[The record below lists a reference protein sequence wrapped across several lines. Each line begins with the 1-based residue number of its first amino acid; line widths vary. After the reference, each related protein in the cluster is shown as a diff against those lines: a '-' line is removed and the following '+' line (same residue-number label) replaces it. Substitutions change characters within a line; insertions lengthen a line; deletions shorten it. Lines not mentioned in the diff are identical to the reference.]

1 MFPSPNWESI
11 VYGTDEPICRV
22 GIETGTE
29 KMACGHAEG
38 MGRVG
43 RTERVALTYL
53 KQIASGKL

>member
-1 MFPSPNWESI
+1 M
-11 VYGTDEPICRV
+11 YGTDEPICRV

-38 MGRVG
+38 KGRVG